1 MKKIMLLVLI
11 ITGLFVIAVPAH
23 GANNC
28 SNTVSFGQ
36 LSGDAAPAIQAAINA
51 APNGTDAT
59 HLSCFLFAKNWNYN
73 VEGTISFNDRVFT
86 FVDGQ
91 NATFRRDVIP
101 TIPPIPKPPKF
112 QQVLING
119 GHDFQMKNLKID
131 GPWPTC
137 VYNPQHYQ
145 EAGVHIAGTDNVT
158 LNNITI
164 LQTTGDGFRITGKDV
179 SPGVLNHP
187 VNVDVLGGSSGCI
200 GRQTISVE
208 DGFDILFQGTYLGVS
223 ARTIIDVEAET
234 ATQVIDGVVFD
245 GLYVETVGTATG
257 YNFGNLGDFNVS
269 NVTIRN
275 SSFPI
280 MAFKIGDPDNVTDRF
295 NFVIQNNVARN
306 LNFGGE
312 PNIVAKGVDGLV
324 ITGNT
329 IPFANPEHAFDLMGT
344 EGGVQAPACNVTMTG
359 NTLTGAADL
368 YDPARTPCNWV
379 DGGGN
384 TF

>member
-1 MKKIMLLVLI
+1 MKRLFAFFVLFASLVVAI
-11 ITGLFVIAVPAH
+11 PAQA
-23 GANNC
+23 ANNC
-28 SNTVSFGQ
+28 SSTVQVGQ
-36 LSGDAAPAIQAAINA
+36 LSGDAAPAIQAAIDA
-51 APNGTDAT
+51 APNGTGPTA
-59 HLSCFLFAKNWNYN
+59 LSCITFAKNFVYN
-73 VEGTISFNDRVFT
+73 VEGTIT
-86 FVDGQ
+86 FLNRSYVAVDGQ
-91 NATFRRDVIP
+91 GATFRRDIVP
-101 TIPPIPKPPKF
+101 TIPSVPKSPKF
-112 QQVLING
+112 QHVLIAG
-119 GHDFQMKNLKID
+119 GQFVQVKNLRIN
-131 GPWPTC
+131 GPGPTC
-137 VYNPQHYQ
+137 AYNQQHYQ
-145 EAGVHIAGTDNVT
+145 EAGVHVAGTDNVT
-158 LNNITI
+158 LTNIAITEA
-164 LQTTGDGFRITGKDV
+164 LGDGFRITGKDI
-179 SPGVLNHP
+179 SPGMLDHP

-200 GRQTISVE
+200 GRQTVSVE
-208 DGFDILFQGTYLGVS
+208 DGFDILFRGTYLGVS

-257 YNFGNLGDFNVS
+257 YNFGNLGDFVVR
-269 NVTIRN
+269 NVTIKN